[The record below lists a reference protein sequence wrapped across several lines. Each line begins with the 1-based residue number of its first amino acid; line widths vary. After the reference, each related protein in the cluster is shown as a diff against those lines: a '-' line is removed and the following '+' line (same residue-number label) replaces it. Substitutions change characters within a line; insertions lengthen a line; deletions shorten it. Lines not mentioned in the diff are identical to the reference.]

1 MKICIDAGHNYSRYD
16 TGAVGNGLKEQDITF
31 DIADKLEDLLKSVGV
46 EVVMTRPKITTN
58 VGKNANDSINERCRI
73 ANNTKCDYFI
83 SIHCN
88 AFADTSAKGT
98 ETLIYGIGGEAE
110 KLANKVNAE
119 IVKSLKTTNRG
130 IKVRTNLGVLKNTN
144 MPAILVETA
153 FITNASDAQLLKN
166 KQVEFA
172 KAIFTGVCDY
182 LGIEKKTSVDSNKI
196 ETGNDIDY
204 ALKWKYGITFES
216 LADEK
221 ELIKEI
227 DTLKAKNSEVYKVLY
242 QLANKK

>member
-1 MKICIDAGHNYSRYD
+1 MKICIDAGHNYSTYD

-31 DIADKLEDLLKSVGV
+31 AIADKLEDLLKSVGI
-46 EVVMTRPKITTN
+46 EVVMTRSKITTN
-58 VGKNANDSINERCRI
+58 VGKSASDSINERCRI
-73 ANNTKCDYFI
+73 ANNAKCDYFI

-88 AFADTSAKGT
+88 AFADTTAKGT
-98 ETLIYGIGGEAE
+98 ETLIYGLGGQAE

-119 IVKSLKTTNRG
+119 IIKSLKTTNRG

-166 KQVEFA
+166 KQTEFA
-172 KAIFTGVCDY
+172 EAIFTGVCNH
-182 LGIEKKTSVDSNKI
+182 LGIEKKASVDNNTI
-196 ETGNDIDY
+196 TTGNDIDY
-204 ALKWKYGITFES
+204 VLKWKYGVAFENI
-216 LADEK
+216 ADEK
-221 ELIKEI
+221 EFIKET
-227 DTLKAKNSEVYKVLY
+227 DTLKTKNSEVYKVLY